1 MCLFLYKTLSKIVE
15 RTDRRQ
21 RTTRWHCHDS
31 QYFWV
36 FISQSSGTNLIFVSW
51 PSASE
56 CQLVPNP
63 DLVLL
68 AQFTF
73 ERSSSLFSITSTYSS
88 LVGQYLAK
96 SASQVSIQIEQFI
109 ENRPFIKYSLAIS
122 STVKKSSKKLK
133 FCHCTIS
140 QRLTGKGSMELFG
153 PGVCFRVNSWSW
165 KKLVCDK
172 QKTRTVSGSTV
183 YWHQTCT
190 EWAQS
195 AREVFSK
202 IFMLE
207 IKIWCTHE
215 RKLWTL
221 IMDGT

>member
-1 MCLFLYKTLSKIVE
+1 M
-15 RTDRRQ
+15 
-21 RTTRWHCHDS
+21 
-31 QYFWV
+31 
-36 FISQSSGTNLIFVSW
+36 
-51 PSASE
+51 
-56 CQLVPNP
+56 PNP

-96 SASQVSIQIEQFI
+96 SDRQVSIQIERFI
-109 ENRPFIKYSLAIS
+109 ENWPFIKYSLAIS

-140 QRLTGKGSMELFG
+140 QRLTPGSIELFG
-153 PGVCFRVNSWSW
+153 PGRVCFRVNFWSC
-165 KKLVCDK
+165 KKTVCDK

-221 IMDGT
+221 IMDGN